1 MPAGAGPAS
10 ASSAEYSGMSVCQ
23 PSSSSA
29 SSGSGGSVG
38 GEPMHVLAVAGGSQG
53 ALTQAAAAELEV
65 IRLLHRA
72 AQTPEELLYH
82 ALELGR
88 LGVLSHDTLEKLCT
102 SLGLPQLSKASFGNP
117 QPTAKPWAERLP
129 AALPMGQQ
137 GLHPNT
143 SRLANEFILL
153 RKLGQG
159 AMGYVFVARHRLDG
173 NDYAIKV
180 VPFWAK
186 GGVDEPEA
194 ERVLREARALSKLN
208 HPNVCRYYYAWI
220 ETDWVSVW
228 DGGGRRH
235 GGGKVSPYPNHTPT
249 IPQPCPNH
257 TPTMPRPCPGHAP
270 TMPRPCPNHTPTIPQ
285 PCPNHAP
292 TMPQPYPNHTPTIP
306 QPCPNHTRLF
316 VDATPDATPDGTP
329 GSSFFNLF
337 FSMFTTTGVPLLGHS
352 QLETSE
358 SQPQLNSAEGC
369 SGVGS
374 SGASSADSTLS
385 RSWYTEADGW
395 AENANR
401 SSISSEGAWA
411 DTWVSSEGAWADS
424 AACSNLSSVSA
435 AASASGGWIGGGARS
450 ARACTNGARGAA
462 LSPRWSYRKAL
473 LIQMELCERRTLREY
488 LSTRNEASF
497 PQVSRK
503 SRASLAQVSR
513 KSLPRTNLS

>member
-257 TPTMPRPCPGHAP
+257 T
-270 TMPRPCPNHTPTIPQ
+270 
-285 PCPNHAP
+285 
-292 TMPQPYPNHTPTIP
+292 
-306 QPCPNHTRLF
+306 RLF

>member
-1 MPAGAGPAS
+1 
-10 ASSAEYSGMSVCQ
+10 
-23 PSSSSA
+23 
-29 SSGSGGSVG
+29 
-38 GEPMHVLAVAGGSQG
+38 
-53 ALTQAAAAELEV
+53 
-65 IRLLHRA
+65 
-72 AQTPEELLYH
+72 
-82 ALELGR
+82 
-88 LGVLSHDTLEKLCT
+88 
-102 SLGLPQLSKASFGNP
+102 
-117 QPTAKPWAERLP
+117 
-129 AALPMGQQ
+129 
-137 GLHPNT
+137 
-143 SRLANEFILL
+143 
-153 RKLGQG
+153 
-159 AMGYVFVARHRLDG
+159 
-173 NDYAIKV
+173 
-180 VPFWAK
+180 
-186 GGVDEPEA
+186 
-194 ERVLREARALSKLN
+194 
-208 HPNVCRYYYAWI
+208 
-220 ETDWVSVW
+220 
-228 DGGGRRH
+228 
-235 GGGKVSPYPNHTPT
+235 
-249 IPQPCPNH
+249 
-257 TPTMPRPCPGHAP
+257 
-270 TMPRPCPNHTPTIPQ
+270 
-285 PCPNHAP
+285 
-292 TMPQPYPNHTPTIP
+292 
-306 QPCPNHTRLF
+306 
-316 VDATPDATPDGTP
+316 
-329 GSSFFNLF
+329 
-337 FSMFTTTGVPLLGHS
+337 MFTTTGVPLLGHS

-385 RSWYTEADGW
+385 RSWDTEADGW